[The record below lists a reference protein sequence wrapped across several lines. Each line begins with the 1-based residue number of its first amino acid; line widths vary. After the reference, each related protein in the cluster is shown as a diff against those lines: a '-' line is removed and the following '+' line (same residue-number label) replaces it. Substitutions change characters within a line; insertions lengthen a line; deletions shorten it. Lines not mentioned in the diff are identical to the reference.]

1 MQDKQTI
8 RRSIELLAPAKDA
21 ECARQAILHGA
32 DAVYIGAPKFGARS
46 AAGNSL
52 EDISDVVKFAHVWEV
67 KVYVALNVILFDNE
81 LLEVEKL
88 IWDLWSIG
96 VDALIIQDM
105 GITMLNLPPI
115 PLHASTQTD
124 NRTVEKVKFLED
136 AGFRQVVLARELSLS
151 QIREISSKT
160 TVPLEF
166 FIHGALCVS
175 YSGQCYISQ
184 ALSGRSANRGECSQY
199 CRLPYDLVD
208 SEGKVLVKQK
218 HLLSLKD
225 LNLSNQIEDLIDSG
239 ISSFKIEGRLKDVTY
254 VKNVTA
260 WYRKNIDKI
269 LDKRPELKRTSS
281 GISRFG
287 FEPEL
292 SKSFNR
298 GFTNYFVN
306 GRTEKLINPDTPKSM
321 GEKVGFIKQVF
332 KDRILVSNE
341 KEPVNVDDLS
351 SHDRYLANVS
361 TIGMHKSTNRYDNAN
376 AANSATVGLR
386 KLANG
391 DGFSFYDRRYG
402 FDGFR
407 VNRAEG
413 NYLYPAR
420 MPDVKAGME
429 LFRTYDQVFEKQL
442 EKDSAKRFIPVL
454 LVCSEV
460 PFGFVIEID
469 DNKGNRASLTL
480 ECEKVAAQKPQKEQV
495 CRELSKLGNTRYE
508 AVTCKVEWNNEWF
521 LPASAWA
528 DFRRRLCEKMDIV
541 SKIAFRPEEVVF
553 RQTNHPYPET
563 KLTYLGNV
571 SNVKAKEFYAMH
583 GVEIINPALETLSV
597 NEAESN
603 STALMHN
610 KYCIKFELGYCP
622 KQGKISEDIKEPLF
636 LVYKDKKLQLSFDCK
651 ACEMKIL

>member
-1 MQDKQTI
+1 MNTGKSF
-8 RRSIELLAPAKDA
+8 RRNIELLAPAKDA

-52 EDISDVVKFAHVWEV
+52 EDISDVVKFAHNWEV

-136 AGFRQVVLARELSLS
+136 AGFRQVVLARELSML

-160 TVPLEF
+160 TIPLEF

-184 ALSGRSANRGECSQY
+184 VLSGRSANRGECSQY

-225 LNLSNQIEDLIDSG
+225 LNLSNQIEELIDSG

-260 WYRKNIDKI
+260 LYRKSIDKI
-269 LDKRPELKRTSS
+269 LEKRPDLSRSSS

-287 FEPEL
+287 FEPDL

-306 GRTEKLINPDTPKSM
+306 DRTEKLINPDTPKSM
-321 GEKVGFIKQVF
+321 GEKVGLIKQVF
-332 KDRILVSNE
+332 KDRILVSGE
-341 KEPVNVDDLS
+341 KD
-351 SHDRYLANVS
+351 
-361 TIGMHKSTNRYDNAN
+361 
-376 AANSATVGLR
+376 
-386 KLANG
+386 LANG
-391 DGFSFYDRRYG
+391 DGFSYHDRRYG

-413 NYLYPAR
+413 NYIFPAR
-420 MPDVKAGME
+420 MPDVKIGME

-442 EKDSAKRFIPVL
+442 EKDSAKRFIPVSII
-454 LVCSEV
+454 CSEV
-460 PFGFVIEID
+460 PFGFAAEIE

-480 ECEKVAAQKPQKEQV
+480 EYEKVFAQKPQKEQV

-508 AVTCKVEWNNEWF
+508 TVSCKVEWNNEWF
-521 LPASAWA
+521 LPVSVWA
-528 DFRRRLCEKMDIV
+528 DFRRRLCEKMDIIL
-541 SKIAFRPEEVVF
+541 KIAFRSEEVVF
-553 RQTNHPYPET
+553 MQTNHPYPET
-563 KLTYLGNV
+563 KLSYLGNV
-571 SNVKAKEFYAMH
+571 SNVKAKEFYTMH
-583 GVEIINPALETLSV
+583 GVEIINPALESISI
-597 NEAESN
+597 NEADSN
-603 STALMHN
+603 STVLMHN

-622 KQGKISEDIKEPLF
+622 KQGKISEDIKEPLY
-636 LVYKDKKLQLSFDCK
+636 LVYKEKKLQLSFDCK

>member
-1 MQDKQTI
+1 MRDKPTL
-8 RRSIELLAPAKDA
+8 RRSIEILAPAKDA

-46 AAGNSL
+46 AAVNSL
-52 EDISDVVKFAHVWEV
+52 EDISDVVIFAHNWDV

-81 LLEVEKL
+81 LLEAEKL
-88 IWDLWSIG
+88 IWDLWLIG

-136 AGFRQVVLARELSLS
+136 AGFRQVVLARELSML
-151 QIREISSKT
+151 QIKEIASKT

-184 ALSGRSANRGECSQY
+184 VLSGRSANRGECSQY

-208 SEGKVLVKQK
+208 SEGKVIVKQK

-225 LNLSNQIEDLIDSG
+225 LNLSNQIEELIDSG

-260 WYRKNIDKI
+260 WYRKSIDKI
-269 LDKRPELKRTSS
+269 LEKRPELSRSSS

-287 FEPEL
+287 FEPDL

-306 GRTEKLINPDTPKSM
+306 DRTEKLINPDTPKSM
-321 GEKVGFIKQVF
+321 GEKVGLIKQVF
-332 KDRILVSNE
+332 KDRILVSGE
-341 KEPVNVDDLS
+341 KE
-351 SHDRYLANVS
+351 
-361 TIGMHKSTNRYDNAN
+361 
-376 AANSATVGLR
+376 
-386 KLANG
+386 LANG
-391 DGFSFYDRRYG
+391 DGFSFHDRRYG

-413 NYLYPAR
+413 NYIFPAR
-420 MPDVKAGME
+420 MPDVKIGME
-429 LFRTYDQVFEKQL
+429 LFRTYDQVFEKHL
-442 EKDSAKRFIPVL
+442 EKNSAKRFIQVSII
-454 LVCSEV
+454 CSEV
-460 PFGFVIEID
+460 QFGFAAEIE
-469 DNKGNRASLTL
+469 DNKGNRAGLTL
-480 ECEKVAAQKPQKEQV
+480 ECEKVVAQKPQKEQV

-508 AVTCKVEWNNEWF
+508 TVSCKVDWNNEWF
-521 LPASAWA
+521 LPASVWA
-528 DFRRRLCEKMDIV
+528 DFRRRLCEKMDTV
-541 SKIAFRPEEVVF
+541 LNIAFRPEEFVF
-553 RQTNHPYPET
+553 KQTNHPYPET
-563 KLTYLGNV
+563 ILSYLGNV
-571 SNVKAKEFYAMH
+571 SNEKAKDFYIMH
-583 GVEIINPALETLSV
+583 GVEIIDPALESL
-597 NEAESN
+597 NIKEADTN
-603 STALMHN
+603 STVLMHN
-610 KYCIKFELGYCP
+610 KYCIKYELGYCP
-622 KQGKISEDIKEPLF
+622 KQRKINDDFIEPLY
-636 LVYKDKKLQLSFDCK
+636 LVYKDKNLQLSFDCK
-651 ACEMKIL
+651 VCEMKIL

>member
-1 MQDKQTI
+1 MNTGKSF
-8 RRSIELLAPAKDA
+8 RRNIELLAPAKDA

-52 EDISDVVKFAHVWEV
+52 EDISDVVKFAHNWEV

-136 AGFRQVVLARELSLS
+136 AGFRQVVLARELSML

-160 TVPLEF
+160 TIPLEF

-184 ALSGRSANRGECSQY
+184 VLSGRSANRGECSQY

-225 LNLSNQIEDLIDSG
+225 LNLSNQIEELIDSG

-260 WYRKNIDKI
+260 LYRKSIDKI
-269 LDKRPELKRTSS
+269 LEKRPDLSRSSS

-287 FEPEL
+287 FEPDL

-306 GRTEKLINPDTPKSM
+306 DRTEKLINPDTPKSM
-321 GEKVGFIKQVF
+321 GEKVGLIKQVF
-332 KDRILVSNE
+332 KDRILVSGE
-341 KEPVNVDDLS
+341 KD
-351 SHDRYLANVS
+351 
-361 TIGMHKSTNRYDNAN
+361 
-376 AANSATVGLR
+376 
-386 KLANG
+386 LANG
-391 DGFSFYDRRYG
+391 DGFSYHDRRYG

-413 NYLYPAR
+413 NYIFPAR
-420 MPDVKAGME
+420 MPDVKIGME

-442 EKDSAKRFIPVL
+442 EKDSAKRFIPVSII
-454 LVCSEV
+454 CSEV
-460 PFGFVIEID
+460 PFGFAAEIE

-480 ECEKVAAQKPQKEQV
+480 EYEKVFAQKPQKEQV

-508 AVTCKVEWNNEWF
+508 TVSCKVEWNNEWF
-521 LPASAWA
+521 LPVSVWA
-528 DFRRRLCEKMDIV
+528 DFRRRLCEKMDIIL
-541 SKIAFRPEEVVF
+541 KIAFRSEEVVF
-553 RQTNHPYPET
+553 MQTNHPYPET
-563 KLTYLGNV
+563 KLSYLGNV
-571 SNVKAKEFYAMH
+571 SNVKAKEFYTMH
-583 GVEIINPALETLSV
+583 GVEIINPALESISI
-597 NEAESN
+597 NEADSN
-603 STALMHN
+603 STVLMHN

-622 KQGKISEDIKEPLF
+622 KQGKINEDIKEPLY
-636 LVYKDKKLQLSFDCK
+636 LVYKEKKLQLSFDCK